1 MNREDVFIWL
11 VYAGLGV
18 QITTSHRAID
28 AMTIALC
35 VPRNSLPPDQFK
47 LAEMAKELID
57 WRFNGK
63 RKPRWLK
70 NVLPEGHELLEVK

>member
-18 QITTSHRAID
+18 QLTTSHRAID

-35 VPRNSLPPDQFK
+35 VPRSNLPPNELE
-47 LAEMAKELID
+47 LAKMAKELID

-63 RKPRWLK
+63 RKPKWMK
-70 NVLPEGHELLEVK
+70 NVLLDGHELLEVK